1 MDGSDASPGQLAV
14 HILYPAFAFFHLSP
28 YTIKLWNI
36 LHKTYES
43 EQPRLSIMV
52 QPVVNVAVFL
62 YDEGPSE
69 APQIP
74 RPLIILS

>member
-1 MDGSDASPGQLAV
+1 MDGADASPGQLAV

-43 EQPRLSIMV
+43 EQPCLSIRV

-74 RPLIILS
+74 RPLIIPS